1 MLKET
6 IRKIKNIEIQGATNV
21 AKAAIRE
28 MKETIRKNP
37 RKIKYVSKLL
47 MNSRPT
53 EPLMRNGIRYILSGK
68 SKEEMLRNANEF
80 LKIVEKADERISEI
94 GSNFI
99 KKNSVVYT
107 HCHSST
113 VVSILKKAKKKIKYV
128 INTETRPLYQGRIT
142 ARELSKSRIKVLHIV
157 DSAVADMTK
166 KIDLAIVGSDC
177 ITPTHFVNKVGTLG
191 ISIILK
197 NSNIPMFVASTLLK
211 FDPETLIKPEKI
223 EVRNPKEV
231 WKNPPKNVKIYNPA
245 FDLVPNKYVNF
256 ITEFGIIS
264 SDQLFDLIEKNYPF
278 ILKNVQKFWFN
289 PC

>member
-6 IRKIKNIEIQGATNV
+6 IRKIKSIEIQGATNV

-28 MKETIRKNP
+28 MKETLKKNP

-53 EPLMRNGIRYILSGK
+53 EPLMRNGIRYILSGN
-68 SKEEMLRNANEF
+68 SVEEMIKNADEF
-80 LKIVEKADERISEI
+80 LDLVKKADENISLI

-113 VVSILKKAKKKIKYV
+113 VVSILRKAKKKIKYV
-128 INTETRPLYQGRIT
+128 INSETRPRFQGRIT
-142 ARELSKSRIKVLHIV
+142 ARELSDSGIKVIHIV

-166 KIDLAIVGSDC
+166 KIDIAIVGSDC

-191 ISIILK
+191 ISMIMRD
-197 NSNIPMFVASTLLK
+197 SNIPMFVASTLLK

-223 EVRNPKEV
+223 EIRDPKEV
-231 WKNPPKNVKIYNPA
+231 WKNPPKNVRIYNPA
-245 FDLVPNKYVNF
+245 FDLVPNEYVNF

-264 SDQLFDLIEKNYPF
+264 SDQIFDFVEKNYPF
-278 ILKNVQKFWFN
+278 MLRNIYKL
-289 PC
+289 